1 MSGTVGRRREDFVK
15 YSFEFDGTDEIFEG
29 STTYSELDGGTK
41 LTLSVWIKPISGS
54 PLLEYVLSN
63 PRNLTANEHQ
73 FALVLFEGN
82 TIAFDVQSRTSQLV
96 SGRIGAITYGAWN
109 HILVCVDLNRTTG
122 TEGAIFINGVDET
135 TNSAMGT
142 LSSFYAATDVLH
154 IGIDAN
160 GGFNR
165 YNGNIDELAIWSGS
179 DLREQNKVDAIY
191 NNGKPN
197 YLNNLPFSIP
207 QPTTWFRMG
216 EKSELNGTQWTMTD
230 VNGGYTVLS
239 ESMDENNRVLDTP

>member
-41 LTLSVWIKPISGS
+41 LTLSVWIKPISGA
-54 PLLEYVLSN
+54 PILEYIISN
-63 PRNLTANEHQ
+63 PRNATANQHQ
-73 FALVLFEGN
+73 FALTLYENFNVQL
-82 TIAFDVQSRTSQLV
+82 DVQGYNSQYVL
-96 SGRIGAITYGAWN
+96 GDINAITYGAWN
-109 HILVCVDLNRTTG
+109 HIIACVDLDRTTG

-135 TNSAMGT
+135 TTSGMGT
-142 LSSFYAATDVLH
+142 LSSFYTATDAIH
-154 IGIDAN
+154 IGVDAN
-160 GGFNR
+160 GGYNR
-165 YNGNIDELAIWSGS
+165 FNGNIDELAIWSGS